1 MLRCWEFDPDMRP
14 SFSSLVDSLSSS
26 LAAMADYMDSDV
38 FGGNL
43 SSQPEATET
52 SGHPKSGAIVLKNIN
67 FLEKE
72 ISPENQEYH
81 EETV

>member
-43 SSQPEATET
+43 FRESTET
-52 SGHPKSGAIVLKNIN
+52 SGHPKTGVTVLKNIS